1 MKFEKLT
8 LFIKSVFIA
17 GLMLATTTT
26 SAQKENKFK
35 LDPSTNMLMTGK
47 GPGQDGSINPFAGQD
62 CVAVVEN
69 LAKVPFS
76 VRIQKK
82 WRGFKNY

>member
-8 LFIKSVFIA
+8 LFSKSVIIA

-26 SAQKENKFK
+26 SAQKETKFK

-47 GPGQDGSINPFAGQD
+47 EPEELYVYTQ
-62 CVAVVEN
+62 
-69 LAKVPFS
+69 
-76 VRIQKK
+76 QKTT
-82 WRGFKNY
+82 RFTLNYKQSSKS